1 MGGKRHS
8 GPLSGSLGFEPRTAE
23 QTFPAEHWV
32 HLRTTNPISST
43 FSTVRLR
50 TKVTKGHGSKAARL
64 AMAFKLRQ
72 ARRGA
77 RPRL

>member
-1 MGGKRHS
+1 VGGKRHS
-8 GPLSGSLGFEPRTAE
+8 GLLSGSLGFEPRTAE

-50 TKVTKGHGSKAARL
+50 TKVTRAHESKAAGL